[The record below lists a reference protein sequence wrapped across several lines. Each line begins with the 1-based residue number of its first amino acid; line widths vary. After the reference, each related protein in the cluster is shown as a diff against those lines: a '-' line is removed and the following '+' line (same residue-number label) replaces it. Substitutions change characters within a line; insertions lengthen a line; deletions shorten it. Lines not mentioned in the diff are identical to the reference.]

1 MAGRSSEVHLA
12 SLTVIPAKVG
22 PSAATGTDETTVCL
36 YSGKQTERNLY
47 TGVTSDIVR
56 RTWEHRTGQIE
67 GFTKH
72 YGVHRLVFAEFHES
86 MADAIVRAKRM
97 KKWRRAWKLELI
109 EADNPS
115 WRDLY
120 DEYVP

>member
-1 MAGRSSEVHLA
+1 MKQPCVYILA
-12 SLTVIPAKVG
+12 SKRN
-22 PSAATGTDETTVCL
+22 GT
-36 YSGKQTERNLY
+36 LY
-47 TGVTSDIVR
+47 TGVTSDITR
-56 RTWEHRTGQIE
+56 RAWEHRTGQIE